1 MKYYTVWY
9 IERGVRKIW
18 ATGLT
23 YEDAQAA
30 VSVIRNEFGFDAGM
44 EEE

>member
-1 MKYYTVWY
+1 MKYTVWY
-9 IERGVRKIW
+9 IEKGEHKIW

-30 VSVIRNEFGFDAGM
+30 VSVIQSEFGFEAGM